1 MRSTLSEM
9 EFSFKLFRKNE
20 GGGKC
25 TNPEHVA
32 PHPDMTPTALTTLPH
47 IPSSTGSELGIIP
60 DMNSPVTRTLERE
73 TAPQTTCQS
82 RDQSHDSPDPCSQ
95 ESEEVSRRE
104 MLSEC
109 LLEDDEFGEDWVLE
123 SRPLSFSED

>member
-1 MRSTLSEM
+1 
-9 EFSFKLFRKNE
+9 
-20 GGGKC
+20 
-25 TNPEHVA
+25 
-32 PHPDMTPTALTTLPH
+32 MTPTANSTLTSLPH

-60 DMNSPVTRTLERE
+60 DMNSPVTRTLEEE
-73 TAPQTTCQS
+73 TSPQTSCKS
-82 RDQSHDSPDPCSQ
+82 RDQSHDSPDPCSR
-95 ESEEVSRRE
+95 ESEEVRE